1 MKVYKT
7 RPFAKW
13 ADNEGVSNHDLL
25 NVIDEMLQGQVEASL
40 GGHLYKKRLA
50 LKGGGKR
57 GGARVIL
64 AFVASDRSFFIYGFS
79 KNESENISTKE
90 LAALKGV
97 AKQLLSYSEH
107 GIKIAIKTGELYEV
121 ISDEKQKK

>member
-13 ADNEGVSNHDLL
+13 ADSEGVSNDDLL
-25 NVIDEMLQGQVEASL
+25 AVIDEMLQGQVEASL
-40 GGHLYKKRLA
+40 GGHLYKKRVALA
-50 LKGGGKR
+50 GRGKR

-64 AFVASDRSFFIYGFS
+64 AFLASDRSFFIYGFS
-79 KNESENISTKE
+79 KNEIENIAVKE
-90 LAALKGV
+90 LMALKGV

-107 GIKIAIKTGELYEV
+107 AIQIAIKNGELYEV
-121 ISDEKQKK
+121 I